1 MAAFAGTVTVNVFH
15 APGVICATVF
25 VWPVHAQPPAAPC
38 CTNAWTALIALFAG
52 IQTRYVTVCPA
63 PGNGLAV
70 DQMADGEDD
79 PDRFTASDRCP
90 AYARAVAED
99 RPVMRPPG
107 LKDQP

>member
-1 MAAFAGTVTVNVFH
+1 
-15 APGVICATVF
+15 
-25 VWPVHAQPPAAPC
+25 
-38 CTNAWTALIALFAG
+38 
-52 IQTRYVTVCPA
+52 VTVCPA